1 MKNKKHITLLLAACI
16 GVAGC
21 STVRAPSPADPL
33 EGFNRTV
40 FQFNDD
46 LDRYAMKPVAQ
57 GYKFVLPTPVRASV
71 TNFFSNLG
79 DVDNLANNLL
89 QANVT
94 AATQD
99 LMRIAIN
106 SVFGVG
112 GLFDF
117 ATPAGLPKH
126 NQDFGVTLGKWGLP
140 AGPYLVLPLFG
151 PSTIRD
157 TVGTVAD
164 LQIDP
169 SGYFKPIWFRNTLYG
184 LRVVNTRANY
194 LGATSLLSQAALDK
208 YSFTRDAYL
217 QRRQYLIKGSSASE
231 QNLPNYD
238 DESGPTSAGPA
249 APAAPASASEPASEA
264 APTSAPAP
272 AGASAPAAEPSGNGN
287 GTNND
292 NAMPVPNRQMVP
304 NSLRLFR

>member
-1 MKNKKHITLLLAACI
+1 MKNKKHLTLLLATCI
-16 GVAGC
+16 SVAGC

-106 SVFGVG
+106 TVFGVG

-140 AGPYLVLPLFG
+140 SGPYLVLPLFG

-194 LGATSLLSQAALDK
+194 LGATNLLAQAALDK

-238 DESGPTSAGPA
+238 DESGPTAAAPA
-249 APAAPASASEPASEA
+249 APAEASAPAAPASASEPAGA
-264 APTSAPAP
+264 AAP
-272 AGASAPAAEPSGNGN
+272 AGASAPGAAQPS
-287 GTNND
+287 NND
-292 NAMPVPNRQMVP
+292 NDNAVPVPNRQMVP
-304 NSLRLFR
+304 NSLRLFH